1 MIISSRYFFS
11 IQSENFNP
19 YSAEKIYNLKFES
32 KNLKGEIGETG
43 RYRGKEYP
51 FGYGGIKISED
62 ENMTN
67 TLNNII
73 ELVNELKKNTN
84 EELDLDFSLTIKYEN
99 QCNLEIDSIFSRF
112 VSELNIPLGI
122 TCYEAND

>member
-19 YSAEKIYNLKFES
+19 YNAEKKYNLEFES

-43 RYRGKEYP
+43 RYRGKEEP
-51 FGYGGIKISED
+51 FGYGGIKIIEED
-62 ENMTN
+62 NMNN

-73 ELVNELKKNTN
+73 ELVNEFKKNTN
-84 EELDLDFSLTIKYEN
+84 EELYLNFSLTIEYEN
-99 QCNLEIDSIFSRF
+99 QCNLEIDPVFTRF
-112 VSELNIPLGI
+112 ASQLNIPLGI
-122 TCYEAND
+122 TCYEADK